1 MTLASAHAGLTG
13 DPALAQV
20 TRLLIE
26 VTGEDAT
33 WAARVG
39 ADSRLEA
46 DLRLESIEVTAL
58 AGLLADASGG
68 HVDLLAF
75 IRGLSID
82 EILALTVGDIA
93 ALIAAPLTA
102 DTAVTDE
109 SAGASAAGSRGTA
122 ERAG

>member
-1 MTLASAHAGLTG
+1 MTLASARAGLTAE
-13 DPALAQV
+13 PALAQV
-20 TRLLIE
+20 TRLLVE
-26 VTGEDAT
+26 VTGEGAG
-33 WAARVG
+33 WAAGVG

-68 HVDLLAF
+68 RVDLLAF

-93 ALIAAPLTA
+93 ALITRPQTTG
-102 DTAVTDE
+102 TAVTDE
-109 SAGASAAGSRGTA
+109 SAEA

>member
-13 DPALAQV
+13 EPALAQV

-46 DLRLESIEVTAL
+46 DLRLESIEVSAL

-68 HVDLLAF
+68 RVDLLAF

-93 ALIAAPLTA
+93 ALIVAPLTA
-102 DTAVTDE
+102 DAAVTDE
-109 SAGASAAGSRGTA
+109 SAGALAAGSRGTA